1 MGRKTVL
8 DNEQEEELSRRI
20 VRLAEVGYP
29 LTNKILRKCVFTFC
43 EENNLNH
50 PFSTE
55 KKMAGRS
62 WIIGFLQRHPEIS
75 VRKAQSMN
83 PARAQKLNKFII
95 KDYFDKL
102 KTVLQE
108 LDLMDKPER
117 IYNVDEKG
125 CRLTLHHQQTVL
137 AKKGAKRVHLVAPE
151 HGENV
156 SIVACANASGVAIPP
171 MVLFKG
177 QRMKPE
183 WKDNLPHGSLA
194 LMTSKGSMNVQTF
207 TIWLEHL
214 AKYKLEGKCLL
225 IFDGASCHLDP
236 SIVDVAERH
245 DITLLCLP
253 SNTTHELQPM
263 DKAVFR
269 SFEHHWDEQV
279 LLFWTKYKDR
289 ALTKQRFGEIFS
301 VVWDKAMT
309 PANIKSGF
317 SATGIF
323 PYNPD
328 AIPEVAFAPSIFT
341 EEAFNEYPDSI
352 QPNTIR
358 QRTPSPQPGCSHKPL
373 PEKPLTLY
381 SKPPFCRKKRARD
394 VYSSS
399 ESSGDYTSESEDSL
413 GDLEVDL
420 AENNSDLDEHNKKN
434 NEDVNGH
441 TEINR
446 HIDEANN
453 PEKMKV
459 ARKTTPNTSFTEM
472 LETPAKVEKRTKNR
486 KKAINSRALVVKKSV
501 FTYHIRKIHHSK
513 FIPFSCQ
520 KIKQKSGR

>member
-1 MGRKTVL
+1 M
-8 DNEQEEELSRRI
+8 
-20 VRLAEVGYP
+20 AE
-29 LTNKILRKCVFTFC
+29 
-43 EENNLNH
+43 
-50 PFSTE
+50 
-55 KKMAGRS
+55 RS
-62 WIIGFLQRHPEIS
+62 WIIGFLQRHQEIS
-75 VRKAQSMN
+75 VRQAQSMN

-95 KDYFDKL
+95 KDYFEKL

-108 LDLMDKPER
+108 LDLMDEPER

-137 AKKGAKRVHLVAPE
+137 AKKGAKLVHLVAPE

-171 MVLFKG
+171 TVLFKG
-177 QRMKPE
+177 KRMKPE

-245 DITLLCLP
+245 NITLLCLP
-253 SNTTHELQPM
+253 SNTTHELPPM

-328 AIPEVAFAPSIFT
+328 AIPEVAFASSIFT
-341 EEAFNEYPDSI
+341 EEDFNENPDNI
-352 QPNTIR
+352 EPNTIR
-358 QRTPSPQPGCSHKPL
+358 HRSPSPQPGCSHKSM
-373 PEKPLTLY
+373 PEKPH
-381 SKPPFCRKKRARD
+381 
-394 VYSSS
+394 
-399 ESSGDYTSESEDSL
+399 
-413 GDLEVDL
+413 
-420 AENNSDLDEHNKKN
+420 LDE
-434 NEDVNGH
+434 VS
-441 TEINR
+441 
-446 HIDEANN
+446 N
-453 PEKMKV
+453 PEKQKA
-459 ARKTTPNTSFTEM
+459 ARKTTPNTEM
-472 LETPAKVEKRTKNR
+472 LETPAKVEKRTKHR
-486 KKAINSRALVVKKSV
+486 KKAINSRALVVTKNVFSPSDKDQQTTLKKCTTQFSSCFLAKKSNKKV
-501 FTYHIRKIHHSK
+501 DVEKWFCKIWSK
-513 FIPFSCQ
+513 EEAKDMRLCSTCLDYVHEECVGLTKFDKKLFICPDC
-520 KIKQKSGR
+520 IP